1 MTNPYKIKER
11 DEKFKTI
18 QLTFSELDVK
28 YREMINNSSKKTII
42 TTSNRFDALLLVI
55 ILKSFHLNI

>member
-1 MTNPYKIKER
+1 MTNPYKIKEI

-28 YREMINNSSKKTII
+28 YREMINNSSKKLLLQHQIV
-42 TTSNRFDALLLVI
+42 LMPLLVI
-55 ILKSFHLNI
+55 ILKSFQLNI